1 MHPSERAEARIGRNG
16 TKVLQLKLGKPD
28 VASRKVARRGTIATS
43 IAFSLLAKEQSM
55 STEGRASNLVSSDK
69 ESGKAVYGADNKKI
83 GSIES
88 VMIDKTSGEIAYA
101 VLSFGGFLGI
111 GTDHYPVPWKALR
124 YDADLGGYRSGINEN
139 RLKGAPKHGT
149 ETIFDWN
156 ARYAE
161 LDDYYNDEVIRP
173 G

>member
-1 MHPSERAEARIGRNG
+1 MP
-16 TKVLQLKLGKPD
+16 T
-28 VASRKVARRGTIATS
+28 
-43 IAFSLLAKEQSM
+43 
-55 STEGRASNLVSSDK
+55 TEGRASNLISSDK

-83 GSIES
+83 GSIEK
-88 VMIDKTSGEIAYA
+88 VMIDQSSGEIAYA

-111 GTDHYPVPWKALR
+111 GSDHYPVPWKALR
-124 YDADLGGYRSGINEN
+124 YDNGLGGYRSGINEN

-149 ETIFDWN
+149 DTVFDWN

>member
-1 MHPSERAEARIGRNG
+1 
-16 TKVLQLKLGKPD
+16 
-28 VASRKVARRGTIATS
+28 
-43 IAFSLLAKEQSM
+43 M
-55 STEGRASNLVSSDK
+55 STEGRASNLIASDK

-83 GSIES
+83 GSIEN
-88 VMIDKTSGEIAYA
+88 VMIDKPSGEIAYA

-111 GTDHYPVPWKALR
+111 GKDHYPVPWKVLR
-124 YDADLGGYRSGINEN
+124 YDTALGGYRSDISEH

-173 G
+173 RGPTVRKVLVAGAGLVVAAFVVVYFVYFAA

>member
-1 MHPSERAEARIGRNG
+1 MY
-16 TKVLQLKLGKPD
+16 TD
-28 VASRKVARRGTIATS
+28 
-43 IAFSLLAKEQSM
+43 
-55 STEGRASNLVSSDK
+55 GRARNLIASEK
-69 ESGKAVYGADNKKI
+69 ESGKADYVDNNKKI
-83 GSIES
+83 GSIEN

-124 YDADLGGYRSGINEN
+124 YDSDLGGYRSDINEN